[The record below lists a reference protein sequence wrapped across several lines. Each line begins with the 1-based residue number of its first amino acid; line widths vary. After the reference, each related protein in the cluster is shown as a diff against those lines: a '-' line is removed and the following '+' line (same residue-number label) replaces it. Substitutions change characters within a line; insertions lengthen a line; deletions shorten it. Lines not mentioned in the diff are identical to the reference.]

1 MMGSWPGEIVAILAA
16 RRAAA
21 AASGDRGRMGEDE
34 GKLLLL
40 DYLFSITF
48 FDYFFSIS
56 VAAS

>member
-1 MMGSWPGEIVAILAA
+1 MMGSWPGEIVAIL

-56 VAAS
+56 LAAS